1 MNNCTKK
8 YSLILCE
15 LYHPFLHGDENN
27 SIMQGHYLVY
37 DRFDPITK
45 MSLSCLN
52 NDINDETDDDNS
64 DSNSDTNSSD
74 SNSSDT
80 NSDTNSDNSVE
91 TVVNK
96 YEDYIISLK
105 FSIDLLN
112 LNYTEHFMKLFS
124 KTNGITLFSKATII
138 KNHYHIIND
147 LNCFKPEIAEC
158 ILLPTGEVV
167 AILKTFW
174 IRIIQKRWKNVL
186 TSTFKKSGAKTSC
199 STSSTSL
206 KLKGMLYNLNKLT
219 KIK

>member
-27 SIMQGHYLVY
+27 NIMQGHYLVY

-64 DSNSDTNSSD
+64 DSNSD

-80 NSDTNSDNSVE
+80 NSSDTNTNSDNSVE

-124 KTNGITLFSKATII
+124 KTNGITLFNKATII

-186 TSTFKKSGAKTSC
+186 KSSTS

-206 KLKGMLYNLNKLT
+206 KLKGMLHNLNKLSN